1 MKAYFTFAISFLLMV
16 SMIPQKKKELYVI
29 DFHNDKEYNSILGK
43 NVADEFSHSLQQCNS
58 KYQIVPRI
66 KYQEQLEGKTFEETK
81 IFLEQEGIDFFIYG
95 DVFHDEDSKQF
106 IIEYISEDA
115 NTGAILSIETINFNH
130 ISKLVDAS
138 KRKQA
143 IESKVKN
150 DKTLCKQRKKRSK
163 KLRNR

>member
-43 NVADEFSHSLQQCNS
+43 HIANEFSHSLQQCNS

-95 DVFHDEDSKQF
+95 DVFHDDDSKHF
-106 IIEYISEDA
+106 MIEYILEEV
-115 NTGAILSIETINFNH
+115 NTGSITLIKTVVFDH
-130 ISKLVDAS
+130 ISKLVNAS
-138 KRKQA
+138 LRKEM
-143 IESKVKN
+143 IKDGLKK
-150 DKTLCKQRKKRSK
+150 DKEFCKQKNKRSR
-163 KLRNR
+163 RN

>member
-1 MKAYFTFAISFLLMV
+1 MKAYYIFILPFLFVALIG
-16 SMIPQKKKELYVI
+16 SKKDKELYVI
-29 DFHNDKEYNSILGK
+29 EFHNTKEYNTILGK
-43 NVADEFSHSLQQCNS
+43 SVADEFSRSLQQCNS